1 MNLSTS
7 LPNDKTLEEII
18 QRIVEV
24 AKPEKIILFGS
35 AAREDKHLSSNLD
48 LLIVKSG
55 AHRRKLA
62 QEIYMNLFGVGRA
75 VDIVVVTPE
84 DIERY
89 QDSIGLT
96 I

>member
-1 MNLSTS
+1 MDLSTS

-62 QEIYMNLFGVGRA
+62 PEIYMNLFGVGRA
-75 VDIVVVTPE
+75 VDIVVLTPE

-89 QDSIGLT
+89 QDPIGLT